1 MQMGGMFYW
10 VNFSIGVSRKHR
22 KKSPR
27 AIVQSLGNRV
37 QGNVLNK
44 KRKKRAYN
52 PQEKY

>member
-1 MQMGGMFYW
+1 MFYC
-10 VNFSIGVSRKHR
+10 VNFSIGVSRKR
-22 KKSPR
+22 PR
-27 AIVQSLGNRV
+27 AKEDPGAIVQSLGNRV